1 MDSLLWLG
9 SPDCVSHVGLFLN
22 RVDFLQQTVLQ
33 GWKALSTLGE
43 AGVSGYPSQVIWR
56 QKYLCFSR
64 KFRLTFRQILP
75 TAVPSSLTPSN
86 PPPYGN
92 ASAAGLATGALQPQ
106 SKMAPQFCPLTSLL
120 YLVILFVLGVHGFY
134 GFTFTNLACCCALGR
149 DGPLQKVIQYVQ

>member
-22 RVDFLQQTVLQ
+22 RVDSLHQIVLQ
-33 GWKALSTLGE
+33 GCKALATLGE
-43 AGVSGYPSQVIWR
+43 ARVSGYPSQAIWK

-75 TAVPSSLTPSN
+75 VAMPSSLTPSN

-92 ASAAGLATGALQPQ
+92 ASAAGPATGALQPQ
-106 SKMAPQFCPLTSLL
+106 SKMAPLFCPLPTLSRHSVSLS
-120 YLVILFVLGVHGFY
+120 
-134 GFTFTNLACCCALGR
+134 
-149 DGPLQKVIQYVQ
+149 

>member
-1 MDSLLWLG
+1 MWTSYTKLCCRGGRHSPHWEKLG
-9 SPDCVSHVGLFLN
+9 C
-22 RVDFLQQTVLQ
+22 
-33 GWKALSTLGE
+33 
-43 AGVSGYPSQVIWR
+43 QVIPVR
-56 QKYLCFSR
+56 LFGGKKYLCFSR

-86 PPPYGN
+86 PPPYDN

-106 SKMAPQFCPLTSLL
+106 SKMAPLFCPLTSLL